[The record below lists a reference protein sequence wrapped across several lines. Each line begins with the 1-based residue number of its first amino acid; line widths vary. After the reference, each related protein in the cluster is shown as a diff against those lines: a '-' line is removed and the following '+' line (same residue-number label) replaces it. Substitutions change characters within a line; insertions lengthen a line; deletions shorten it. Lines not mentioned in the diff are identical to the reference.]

1 MACFAANNAVMY
13 NRRAG
18 ISNAAPR
25 FNEMFAVARPL
36 KPDERSGGNPL
47 VPFRHKTGSDQRI

>member
-13 NRRAG
+13 NRRAE

-25 FNEMFAVARPL
+25 VNEMFAVARPL
-36 KPDERSGGNPL
+36 KPDER
-47 VPFRHKTGSDQRI
+47 